1 VKLLSAP
8 HAAVA
13 TPSPFLPSARPQD
26 EFWRKWNIPV
36 HEWCLRHIFVDC
48 QQYFGLNKSVAVLA
62 TFFFSAVAHE

>member
-1 VKLLSAP
+1 MPLL
-8 HAAVA
+8 
-13 TPSPFLPSARPQD
+13 PSPPPAASPQD